1 MPDLS
6 KWAVLYF
13 TPRNLGDFKPRF
25 KCHNSKHISKA
36 SAHTK
41 GQSYSYQREHFLAHT
56 HIQRYKEALVWE
68 TFVCLREGCIGVTED
83 SIRVQPRLWLVFQ
96 WSILNQQNQLH
107 GRAYR
112 SHPVLPVW
120 IKKPSYTWEHSLFL
134 LQIIVLH
141 FGVLHL
147 FVGLAFN
154 VIIFLINFYCLH
166 MDMKMNNDNNEILIC
181 F

>member
-1 MPDLS
+1 MPIFWQSIKPVWWLEREADRKGRDLYNDWRRRGNERHRSNYLVSSGFLCMINETIWLDVYIHLKSSAHPWVS

-41 GQSYSYQREHFLAHT
+41 GQSYSYQREHFLA

-107 GRAYR
+107 GRA
-112 SHPVLPVW
+112 
-120 IKKPSYTWEHSLFL
+120 
-134 LQIIVLH
+134 
-141 FGVLHL
+141 
-147 FVGLAFN
+147 
-154 VIIFLINFYCLH
+154 
-166 MDMKMNNDNNEILIC
+166 
-181 F
+181 

>member
-1 MPDLS
+1 MAGIDQRGRKERLTGRVVTFTMTGGGAVMKGTEAIISSAPGFSVWSMKQYGLMSTSTLSLRRTLNVPDLS

-107 GRAYR
+107 GRA
-112 SHPVLPVW
+112 
-120 IKKPSYTWEHSLFL
+120 
-134 LQIIVLH
+134 
-141 FGVLHL
+141 
-147 FVGLAFN
+147 
-154 VIIFLINFYCLH
+154 
-166 MDMKMNNDNNEILIC
+166 
-181 F
+181 